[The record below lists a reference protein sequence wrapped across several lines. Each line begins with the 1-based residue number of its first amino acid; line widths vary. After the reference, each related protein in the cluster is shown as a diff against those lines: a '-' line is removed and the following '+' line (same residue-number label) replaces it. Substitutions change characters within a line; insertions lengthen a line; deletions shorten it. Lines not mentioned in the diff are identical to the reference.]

1 MDHSPRT
8 MVWPYAAQSPFLR
21 KIPQTIHGTNLDEE
35 TRCSTNFYNLN
46 RLQIRN
52 EAAQATESADEYR
65 KTREIHQ
72 STITALY
79 QQNSTEPDPRAL
91 YKQPLGDILNM
102 SNERL
107 VNWLQ
112 SHSASSSYR
121 AHQHH
126 DKPPHLTQ
134 NLLQQD
140 LHKFIQHETERWNQV
155 LLLTIKSG
163 PGYSINNLFS
173 KEPLE

>member
-1 MDHSPRT
+1 MINITDALHDRKTAAEACCQCDGGFYDTPSSPEDDNDGDGAKFPKRYT
-8 MVWPYAAQSPFLR
+8 GPIWMKKLVAQL
-21 KIPQTIHGTNLDEE
+21 I
-35 TRCSTNFYNLN
+35 FYNLN
-46 RLQIRN
+46 RWQIRN

-65 KTREIHQ
+65 KTRETHQ

-79 QQNSTEPDPRAL
+79 QQNSTEIDPHAL

-140 LHKFIQHETERWNQV
+140 LHKFIQHETER
-155 LLLTIKSG
+155 
-163 PGYSINNLFS
+163 
-173 KEPLE
+173 

>member
-1 MDHSPRT
+1 MKKL
-8 MVWPYAAQSPFLR
+8 VAQL
-21 KIPQTIHGTNLDEE
+21 
-35 TRCSTNFYNLN
+35 FYNLN
-46 RLQIRN
+46 RWQIRN

-79 QQNSTEPDPRAL
+79 QQNSTEPDPHAL

-112 SHSASSSYR
+112 SHSASSSS
-121 AHQHH
+121 
-126 DKPPHLTQ
+126 
-134 NLLQQD
+134 
-140 LHKFIQHETERWNQV
+140 FWND
-155 LLLTIKSG
+155 
-163 PGYSINNLFS
+163 NLFS
-173 KEPLE
+173 KSIQTPNTSHQPNTNMKNDQRSLS

>member
-1 MDHSPRT
+1 MTICGTIYP
-8 MVWPYAAQSPFLR
+8 PPK
-21 KIPQTIHGTNLDEE
+21 KIPNDTQDQSGWRNKKLVAQIIYYD
-35 TRCSTNFYNLN
+35 LN
-46 RLQIRN
+46 RWQIRN
-52 EAAQATESADEYR
+52 EAAQATESAEEYR
-65 KTREIHQ
+65 NTRDMHQ
-72 STITALY
+72 STITALN
-79 QQNSTEPDPRAL
+79 QQNSTEIDPHAL

-112 SHSASSSYR
+112 SHLASSLYR

-155 LLLTIKSG
+155 LLPTIKSG
-163 PGYSINNLFS
+163 PGYSIHILFS
-173 KEPLE
+173 KEPLEWFNC

>member
-1 MDHSPRT
+1 MKKL
-8 MVWPYAAQSPFLR
+8 VAQL
-21 KIPQTIHGTNLDEE
+21 IY
-35 TRCSTNFYNLN
+35 YNLN
-46 RLQIRN
+46 RWQIRN
-52 EAAQATESADEYR
+52 EAAQAAESAEEHR
-65 KTREIHQ
+65 KTREMHQ

-79 QQNSTEPDPRAL
+79 KSNSTDPDPQAL
-91 YKQPLGDILNM
+91 YRQPLGDILNI

-134 NLLQQD
+134 KLLQQD
-140 LHKFIQHETERWNQV
+140 LHKCIEHETER
-155 LLLTIKSG
+155 
-163 PGYSINNLFS
+163 
-173 KEPLE
+173 